1 MYKPHD
7 FYDSST
13 MRKVLAKYDAKLT
26 AKDFSLVRPNQM
38 SKTHSVLPLNIQ
50 FSTPLKPANV

>member
-26 AKDFSLVRPNQM
+26 AKDFSLVRPNE
-38 SKTHSVLPLNIQ
+38 
-50 FSTPLKPANV
+50 